1 MGRFLGIDCG
11 ATNLRIGLLDET
23 GRLLNKWKINSPLKT
38 NPNQFAQIVKKEI
51 GDIEF
56 ECIGVGVPGPLD
68 LETGSILPSANLGNT
83 KPIEVTRQFEA
94 VFDIKIY
101 LDRDTNVALL
111 GEAWKGAAVG
121 LKDVIMLTLGSGVGG
136 AIMTNGQI
144 EHGESGKAGELGH
157 MIIGGNK
164 ICGLGHEGCLEGMIN
179 STNDLDEMG
188 TYLGLGLANIVA
200 IFNPEKIIIGGGKIN
215 FSLSASRRSDFLTK
229 AIQAMKEKGMK
240 PAVDE
245 VVVEYAKLKDDSGI
259 YGAVKLKDYD
269 RN

>member
-1 MGRFLGIDCG
+1 MSKFLGIDCG
-11 ATNLRIGLLDET
+11 ATNLRIGIFD
-23 GRLLNKWKINSPLKT
+23 GQGNLLNKWKINSPLKT
-38 NPNQFAQIVKKEI
+38 NPNQFAQIVKDQI
-51 GDIEF
+51 GEEKIES
-56 ECIGVGVPGPLD
+56 IGVGVPGPLD

-157 MIIGGNK
+157 MIIGVK
-164 ICGLGHEGCLEGMIN
+164 KVPVCGLGHDSCLEALIN
-179 STNDLDEMG
+179 STQDLDELG
-188 TYLGLGLANIVA
+188 TYLGLGLANIVN

-215 FSLSASRRSDFLTK
+215 MGDFLSK
-229 AIQAMKEKGMK
+229 AKEVMKEKGMK
-240 PAVDE
+240 PAIDE
-245 VVVEYAKLKDDSGI
+245 VSVEYAKLKDDSGV
-259 YGAVKLKDYD
+259 YGAAKLCLDSK
-269 RN
+269 